1 MLIQVPVNNLQLR
14 GASIVARPTFRGR
27 SRHMA
32 ERNSQTGPDGYRT
45 AP

>member
-1 MLIQVPVNNLQLR
+1 MLIQVPVHNVQLR

-27 SRHMA
+27 SRHTA
-32 ERNSQTGPDGYRT
+32 ERNPQTGPGGYRI